1 MKLACGRGEGQ
12 GGCRGHRD
20 VASTAFGAEKFTEVR
35 FAALSG
41 AGANLSRRS
50 WEGAA
55 AGVDVYTFGRWQ
67 LARRILWAVS
77 KVFFTRKPSHPSASN
92 TLGLRRGQET
102 NQTPQIHAPRRPS
115 DGSLAGRTP

>member
-20 VASTAFGAEKFTEVR
+20 VASTAFGSEKFTEVR

-50 WEGAA
+50 WEGGA

-67 LARRILWAVS
+67 RARRIFCGYIPAFS
-77 KVFFTRKPSHPSASN
+77 TRTS
-92 TLGLRRGQET
+92 T
-102 NQTPQIHAPRRPS
+102 
-115 DGSLAGRTP
+115 